1 MSSYAFD
8 SADQEYLEG
17 AMVPQRRG
25 DSLADVLDRVLD
37 KGIVVAGDIQV
48 DVLAIELLTIKLRL
62 LIASVERA
70 KEMGIDWWE
79 ADPMLSTKARGAEKD
94 DRSLEERLRR
104 LERAVAGG
112 ALPDRS
118 DRASDHEDSTGTV
131 NESAGRR
138 VNEQDQVT
146 LPGERR

>member
-1 MSSYAFD
+1 MDTYAFD
-8 SADQEYLEG
+8 TGAEHQYPDE

-25 DSLADVLDRVLD
+25 DTLADVLERVLD

-48 DVLAIELLTIKLRL
+48 DLLAIELLTIKLRL

-79 ADPMLSTKARGAEKD
+79 ADPMLSTKARAETE

-112 ALPDRS
+112 ELPNGS
-118 DRASDHEDSTGTV
+118 DRAGDHQDSPGTA
-131 NESAGRR
+131 NESGGSR
-138 VNEQDQVT
+138 VTEQDRLT
-146 LPGERR
+146 PPNERR